1 MVTPCPY
8 CGSEVK
14 EGARFCPSCGKP
26 IAKQV
31 ETSVQLPS
39 QSEVAKRKAM
49 SKQAKII
56 YTTAA
61 IGLFAL
67 FIFIFI
73 NHIPG
78 GAHPV
83 IATQPIVAMA
93 TAYTGEP
100 IQQAEIE
107 ATIENGTIS
116 FPLPTLLSKK
126 LVAFDYKTETQTI
139 PLLAYISAE
148 GKLVTAF
155 RMCEP
160 CNSKTYSI
168 VGTVLDCGNCET
180 EWKLDNL
187 EGIQGSCQKYP
198 PNPIPSRLDGN
209 RVVIEL
215 KDVEN
220 WKLRI

>member
-1 MVTPCPY
+1 MMKTCPY
-8 CGSEVK
+8 CGVEVK
-14 EGARFCPSCGKP
+14 EGARFCSSCGKP
-26 IAKQV
+26 LEKQV
-31 ETSVQLPS
+31 ETSMQLPS

-49 SKQAKII
+49 SKHVKTI
-56 YTTAA
+56 YALVA
-61 IGLFAL
+61 VGLFAL

-83 IATQPIVAMA
+83 IANQPSVAMA

-100 IQQAEIE
+100 IQQTTIE
-107 ATIENGTIS
+107 ATVENEQIS
-116 FPLPTLLSKK
+116 FPLPILLSKK

-198 PNPIPSRLDGN
+198 PEPIPSRVDGN

-215 KDVEN
+215 KDVKN
-220 WKLRI
+220 WKLRL